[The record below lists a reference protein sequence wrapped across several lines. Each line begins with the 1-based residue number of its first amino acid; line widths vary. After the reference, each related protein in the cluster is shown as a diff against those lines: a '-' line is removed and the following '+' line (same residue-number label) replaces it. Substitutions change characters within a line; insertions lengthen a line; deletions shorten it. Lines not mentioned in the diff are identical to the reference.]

1 MDTPLPLPP
10 DSLAPAEATPPR
22 PAPRLRQ
29 PDRSLLLPPLP
40 LEQLLDP
47 DHLVRSVWDYVLSL
61 DLHLLTDAIKAVEH
75 RPGRPAADPRLL
87 VALWLFATAQGVT
100 SARRLNDLCAPQQ
113 GSLPYLWL
121 VGGVSVNYHTLADFR
136 VDHADLLDQL
146 LTDALA
152 VLLFEG
158 LIDLTETA
166 QDSLRVRA
174 SAGSSSF
181 RRRPTLESC
190 YEQAGQHLQQLKQQ
204 AAADE
209 PPRTPRQRAAQQ
221 RAAAERQQRLQ
232 QALQELQQLEQ
243 QRGQRG
249 RDDEKDRG
257 SVAGARAST
266 TDPEARKMKM
276 ADGGYRPAYNVEFNT
291 ASGSGVIVGVGVS
304 NHGNDSGCVVPMLEQ
319 TEERTGAVPE
329 RHLLDSGFGTIQD
342 IEATKKDF
350 PQTEIYAPVKN
361 AKKKEAAGEDP
372 YQPKPRDKEAT
383 AEWRQRMGTPEG
395 KAIYKRRPQTA
406 ELSNAQARNR
416 GLYQVRVRGLAKVK
430 AVVLWYVLAHNMIR
444 LWRLRAAKAEQQ
456 AAAAGQAEA
465 AL

>member
-1 MDTPLPLPP
+1 MDTPSPLPP
-10 DSLAPAEATPPR
+10 DTPAPPEATPAR

-40 LEQLLDP
+40 LEQLLEP
-47 DHLVRSVWDYVLSL
+47 DHIVRAVWDYVLSL
-61 DLHLLTDAIKAVEH
+61 DLQLLTAAIKAVEH
-75 RPGRPAADPRLL
+75 HPGRSPADPRLL
-87 VALWLFATAQGVT
+87 VALWLFATLDGVT
-100 SARRLNDLCAPQQ
+100 SARRLDRLCDPQQ

-121 VGGVSVNYHTLADFR
+121 VGGVSLNYHTLAAFR
-136 VDHADLLDQL
+136 VAHVELLDQL
-146 LTDALA
+146 LTDGLA
-152 VLLFEG
+152 VMIYEG

-174 SAGSSSF
+174 SAGSASF
-181 RRRPTLESC
+181 RRRPTLEAC
-190 YEQAGQHLQQLKQQ
+190 YEQARQYLEQLKQQ
-204 AAADE
+204 AAQDE
-209 PPRTPRQRAAQQ
+209 LSPRQRGARE
-221 RAAAERQQRLQ
+221 RAAEERQQRLKESLQ
-232 QALQELQQLEQ
+232 QLQQLEQ

-257 SVAGARAST
+257 SVAQARVST

-304 NHGNDSGCVVPMLEQ
+304 NHGYDSGCVVPMLEQ
-319 TEERTGAVPE
+319 TEARTGQVPE
-329 RHLLDSGFGTIQD
+329 RQLLDSGFGTIKD
-342 IEATKKDF
+342 IEAAKARF
-350 PQTEIYAPVKN
+350 PQTDIYAPVKN
-361 AKKKEAAGEDP
+361 AKEKEAAGEDP
-372 YQPKPRDKEAT
+372 YQPKARDKQAT
-383 AEWRQRMGTPEG
+383 AEWRQRMGTAEG

-430 AVVLWYVLAHNMIR
+430 AVVLWYVLAHNMVR

-456 AAAAGQAEA
+456 AQAAEQEAAA
-465 AL
+465 

>member
-1 MDTPLPLPP
+1 METPSLLPNDIPAQP
-10 DSLAPAEATPPR
+10 EAAPAR

-40 LEQLLDP
+40 LDQLLEP
-47 DHLVRSVWDYVLSL
+47 EHTVRAVWDYVLSL
-61 DLHLLTDAIKAVEH
+61 DLHALTDAIKAVEH
-75 RPGRPAADPRLL
+75 RPGRPPADPHLL
-87 VALWLFATAQGVT
+87 VALWLFATLDSVT
-100 SARRLNDLCAPQQ
+100 SARRLTKLCDPQQ

-146 LTDALA
+146 LTDGLA

-174 SAGSSSF
+174 SAGSASF
-181 RRRPTLESC
+181 RRRASLEAC
-190 YEQAGQHLQQLKQQ
+190 YEEAQQHLQQLKQQ
-204 AAADE
+204 ASADE
-209 PPRTPRQRAAQQ
+209 RSDRQRAAQE
-221 RAAAERQQRLQ
+221 RAAEERQQRLKEARQ
-232 QALQELQQLEQ
+232 QLQQLEQ

-257 SVAGARAST
+257 SVAQARAST

-304 NHGNDSGCVVPMLEQ
+304 NHGYDSGCVVPMLEQ
-319 TEERTGAVPE
+319 TAQRTDCVPQ
-329 RHLLDSGFGTIQD
+329 RHLVDSGFGTIKD
-342 IEATKKDF
+342 IEAPKGRF
-350 PQTEIYAPVKN
+350 PQTQLYAPVKN
-361 AKKKEAAGEDP
+361 AKEKEAQGEDP
-372 YQPKPRDKEAT
+372 YQAKPRDKPAT
-383 AEWRQRMGTPEG
+383 AEWRQRMGTAEG
-395 KAIYKRRPQTA
+395 KTIYKRRPQIA

-416 GLYQVRVRGLAKVK
+416 GLYQVRVRGLAKVR
-430 AVVLWYVLAHNMIR
+430 AVVLW
-444 LWRLRAAKAEQQ
+444 
-456 AAAAGQAEA
+456 
-465 AL
+465 

>member
-1 MDTPLPLPP
+1 METPSLLPNDIPAQP
-10 DSLAPAEATPPR
+10 EAAPAR

-40 LEQLLDP
+40 LDQLLEP
-47 DHLVRSVWDYVLSL
+47 EHTVRAVWDYVLSL
-61 DLHLLTDAIKAVEH
+61 DLHALTDAIKAVEH
-75 RPGRPAADPRLL
+75 RPGRPPADPHLL
-87 VALWLFATAQGVT
+87 VALWLFATLDSVT
-100 SARRLNDLCAPQQ
+100 SARRLTKLCDPQQ

-146 LTDALA
+146 LTDGLA

-174 SAGSSSF
+174 SAGSASF
-181 RRRPTLESC
+181 RRRASLE
-190 YEQAGQHLQQLKQQ
+190 A
-204 AAADE
+204 
-209 PPRTPRQRAAQQ
+209 
-221 RAAAERQQRLQ
+221 RQQ
-232 QALQELQQLEQ
+232 LQQLEQ

-257 SVAGARAST
+257 SVAQARAST

-304 NHGNDSGCVVPMLEQ
+304 NHGYDSGCVVPMLEQ
-319 TEERTGAVPE
+319 TAQRTDCVPQ
-329 RHLLDSGFGTIQD
+329 RHLVDSGFGTIKD
-342 IEATKKDF
+342 IEATKGRF
-350 PQTEIYAPVKN
+350 PQTQLYAPVKN
-361 AKKKEAAGEDP
+361 AKEKEAQGEDP
-372 YQPKPRDKEAT
+372 YQAKPRDKPAT
-383 AEWRQRMGTPEG
+383 AEWRQRMGTAEG
-395 KAIYKRRPQTA
+395 KTIYKRRPQIA

-416 GLYQVRVRGLAKVK
+416 GLYQVRVRGLAKVR
-430 AVVLWYVLAHNMIR
+430 AVVLWYVLAHNMVR
-444 LWRLRAAKAEQQ
+444 LWRLRAARAEQQ
-456 AAAAGQAEA
+456 ASAAERVEAAA
-465 AL
+465 